1 MTTYTINL
9 TNGNLLA
16 TIAPQTTNTSSSPIT
31 LWGQGLTNYGQNL
44 NTDMVHLVEHFSN
57 ITAPSNPL
65 VGTLWYDSGYKIFR
79 VWNGT
84 AWIGLRP
91 DTTPN
96 DAGISTVL
104 ISSSPSIVG
113 LMSNGKLIATVS
125 AIQVNSFNIP
135 AQISFRDSN
144 YAFASRFPNG
154 IGAGITIATDVELAL
169 NDNSNTLVTA
179 KWINSQG
186 FITSLSSGFVT
197 TSLGY
202 TPLNPANNLS
212 EIVSKSIS
220 RNNLGLGSLSI
231 QDAGSVSISGGAING
246 TPIGA
251 ASENTGKFT
260 TLTLTSAQLAKTVLA
275 APTSGNGAPSFRQ
288 LTSADIAGV
297 VSTGNALVPAN
308 NLGDVASASS
318 SRSNLGLGTIATQ
331 DSSTVAITGG
341 TIDGTAIG
349 NTTQS
354 TVKATSYSVGTH
366 QVVDSRKTGWT
377 APTGTLSRATFDTA
391 TVSTTVLAEVV
402 AALLADLTSHGL
414 IGS

>member
-9 TNGNLLA
+9 SNGNLLA
-16 TIAPQTTNTSSSPIT
+16 SIAPQTTNTTNSPIT
-31 LWGQGLTNYGQNL
+31 LWGQGLANYGQIL
-44 NTDMVHLVEHFSN
+44 NSDMVHLVEHFAN
-57 ITAPSNPL
+57 ITAPLNPL
-65 VGTLWYDSGYKIFR
+65 IGTLWYDSGYKIFR

-96 DAGISTVL
+96 DAGLTTAL

-125 AIQVNSFNIP
+125 AIPVNSFNIP

-186 FITSLSSGFVT
+186 FISSLSNGFIT
-197 TSLGY
+197 SSLGY

-212 EIVSKSIS
+212 DIVTKSTS
-220 RNNLGLGSLSI
+220 RANLGLGTLSTQSSDNVTI
-231 QDAGSVSISGGAING
+231 TGGAING

-251 ASENTGKFT
+251 SSESTGKFST
-260 TLTLTSAQLAKTVLA
+260 ITLSGSQLAKTVLA
-275 APTSGNGAPSFRQ
+275 APTGSNGSPVFRQ
-288 LTSADIAGV
+288 LTSADIAGA
-297 VSTGNALVPAN
+297 VSTGNALVPSN
-308 NLGDVASASS
+308 NLGDVASAAI
-318 SRSNLGLGTIATQ
+318 SRTNLGLGTIATQ
-331 DSSTVAITGG
+331 DSDTVTITGG
-341 TIDGTAIG
+341 TMDGTAIG
-349 NTTQS
+349 STSQS

-366 QVVDSRKTGWT
+366 QVVDSRKTGWV

-391 TVSTTVLAEVV
+391 TVTTTVLAEVV